1 MLLRAK
7 RRQNNHA
14 SHNLNRPSSSDFQ
27 EPTDHRSIS
36 PGKTSQPKA
45 EDSLVE
51 HVLDF
56 LDKYPVCHASQVSF
70 TEGLRLK
77 GYCGRY
83 GCAASCF
90 A

>member
-7 RRQNNHA
+7 RRQNNNA
-14 SHNLNRPSSSDFQ
+14 SHNLNRPSSSSDFQ
-27 EPTDHRSIS
+27 ESTDHRSIS

-70 TEGLRLK
+70 TECLR
-77 GYCGRY
+77 
-83 GCAASCF
+83 A
-90 A
+90 

>member
-1 MLLRAK
+1 MLAPGGKMLLSAK
-7 RRQNNHA
+7 RRRQNNNA
-14 SHNLNRPSSSDFQ
+14 SHNLNHPSSSDFQ
-27 EPTDHRSIS
+27 ESTDHRSIS

-70 TEGLRLK
+70 TECLR
-77 GYCGRY
+77 
-83 GCAASCF
+83 A
-90 A
+90 

>member
-7 RRQNNHA
+7 RRQNNNA
-14 SHNLNRPSSSDFQ
+14 SHNLNHPSSSDFQ
-27 EPTDHRSIS
+27 ESTDHRSIS

-56 LDKYPVCHASQVSF
+56 LDKYPVCHASQVPIR
-70 TEGLRLK
+70 EYLR
-77 GYCGRY
+77 
-83 GCAASCF
+83 A
-90 A
+90 